1 MHTHSRFISPLL
13 LALAL
18 FALKTSEA
26 LADETGAAATKIT
39 YQDHVQPIFREKCSF
54 CHNQDD
60 AQNDLAVDSFSR
72 LMQGGAS
79 GAAVV
84 PGDPDSSRLWKLVSH
99 QEAPEMPPEEDKLDD
114 ASLEIIKQWIA
125 GGALENA
132 NSKADL
138 PKKPMVD
145 PALSMAVNRPT
156 GEAIMPEGISRQTPV
171 FTQRGSGVT
180 AVATSPWAPL
190 VAIAGQQQVVLN
202 RTDTGELVGI
212 LPFPEGVAQVLRFS
226 RNGALLLAGG
236 GHAAKSGKVVVFDVH
251 SGRRVMEVGDELDT
265 VLAADINED
274 HSLIALGG
282 PKRVVR
288 VYSTADG
295 SVVAEIR
302 KHTDWVTD
310 LEFSPDGVL
319 LATADRSGG
328 LYVWEAE
335 TARAFLDL
343 RGHTGAVTS
352 VSWRLDSNVLASCG
366 EDGSVRL
373 WAAEGGTPIKN
384 WTAHAGGTESVRYDR
399 AGSLVTAGRD
409 RQVKTWDQRHAIA
422 GARTFR

>member
-99 QEAPEMPPEEDKLDD
+99 QEAPEMPPEEDKLDG

-132 NSKADL
+132 NSKADP

-156 GEAIMPEGISRQTPV
+156 GEAIMP
-171 FTQRGSGVT
+171 
-180 AVATSPWAPL
+180 
-190 VAIAGQQQVVLN
+190 
-202 RTDTGELVGI
+202 
-212 LPFPEGVAQVLRFS
+212 
-226 RNGALLLAGG
+226 
-236 GHAAKSGKVVVFDVH
+236 
-251 SGRRVMEVGDELDT
+251 
-265 VLAADINED
+265 
-274 HSLIALGG
+274 
-282 PKRVVR
+282 
-288 VYSTADG
+288 
-295 SVVAEIR
+295 
-302 KHTDWVTD
+302 
-310 LEFSPDGVL
+310 
-319 LATADRSGG
+319 
-328 LYVWEAE
+328 
-335 TARAFLDL
+335 
-343 RGHTGAVTS
+343 
-352 VSWRLDSNVLASCG
+352 
-366 EDGSVRL
+366 
-373 WAAEGGTPIKN
+373 
-384 WTAHAGGTESVRYDR
+384 
-399 AGSLVTAGRD
+399 
-409 RQVKTWDQRHAIA
+409 
-422 GARTFR
+422 